1 MFDFENPF
9 GGEALPVENDVADAE
24 WDQITDAHA
33 AAEDASGRAGARH
46 NAERSR
52 REMFD
57 NFYEKS
63 EQRRK
68 ERTGVT
74 AARYAVLAI
83 GLASVA
89 YLVRDMAGLAL
100 TLGGIAMVLGLIA
113 AYGAG
118 KCREM

>member
-9 GGEALPVENDVADAE
+9 GGEALPVENAVADAE
-24 WDQITDAHA
+24 WGQITDAHA
-33 AAEDASGRAGARH
+33 ASEEASVRACARH

-89 YLVRDMAGLAL
+89 YLVRDMTGLAL